1 MRIIASLLVGLVSAG
16 LVLAAGSTAMA
27 AEEKPV
33 RSISVSGTAEVK
45 VAPDLIV
52 WSISLTDTDKDLL
65 AAKKRSDEKVKAVL
79 ALRQKLG
86 VKDGDAETGPIYVR
100 REYERDQHGNQGNF
114 KHFVVNRSITIRQ
127 TDLKRF
133 DEFLD
138 SLVSSAE
145 MEVSFQFESTRIHD
159 VRANTRLEAMKIAKA
174 KAEKM
179 AAAVGAKI
187 GPVITI
193 NEHAQG
199 GGGWGGWQQDRMSN
213 NASFSGP
220 APSVDLATGTFVP
233 GAITERVTVYVTF
246 GLE

>member
-1 MRIIASLLVGLVSAG
+1 MGLMLISGSVAS
-16 LVLAAGSTAMA
+16 A

-33 RSISVSGTAEVK
+33 RSISVTGTAGVK
-45 VAPDLIV
+45 TAPDLIV
-52 WSISLTDTDKDLL
+52 WSIGLRENDKDLL

-86 VKDGDAETGPIYVR
+86 VKEGDVETGPIYVR

-114 KHFVVNRSITIRQ
+114 KYFVVNRSVTIRQ

-145 MEVSFQFESTRIHD
+145 MEVSFHFESSRIHE
-159 VRANTRLEAMKIAKA
+159 VRAKTRLEALKIAKD

-179 AAAVGAKI
+179 AAVVGAKL

-193 NEHAQG
+193 NEHSPQS
-199 GGGWGGWQQDRMSN
+199 GGWRDYASQ
-213 NASFSGP
+213 NAGFTESR
-220 APSVDLATGTFVP
+220 PSVDLATGTFVP
-233 GAITERVTVYVTF
+233 GAITEQVTVYITF
-246 GLE
+246 ALE